1 MTIPRFAKPALMR
14 AAVALSLAGLTLA
27 ACGVDGPPQR
37 PVEQPLQ
44 QQIGISIGG
53 DARVGVSARL

>member
-1 MTIPRFAKPALMR
+1 MTFVPETR
-14 AAVALSLAGLTLA
+14 AVLLLAMVGLVLA

-37 PVEQPLQ
+37 PVEQPFQ